1 MTTKTIR
8 TERRRRR
15 KTLMRIM
22 GNEAIAILP
31 AAPSRTRSR
40 DTEYR
45 YRQDSDFKYLSG
57 FDEPESLLVLI
68 PGRPAGEYLVFCRDR
83 DPQQET
89 WHGRRVGVERAP
101 EVLDADDAFPISDLD
116 DILPGLLEGR
126 QKVFYSMGRDTAFDA
141 RMMGWLN
148 RVRAHAPRT
157 GLKAPSSFVSL
168 DFHLHEMRLIK
179 SRAEISL
186 LRKAAKISADGHRHA
201 MQQAEPGH
209 MEYEVEARLIGEYK
223 RRGATHSFLPIVGGG
238 DNGCILHYTENN
250 RELSDGDLVLV
261 DSGAEYEGYAGDIT
275 RTWPVNGTF
284 TKAQRDIYQ
293 LVLDSQLAAIEQVK
307 PGNHFNDPHE
317 AAVKV
322 LTKGLV
328 KLGLLKG
335 QPAALR
341 KEEAYRRFYMHRTS
355 HWLGMDVHDVGE
367 YRIDGE
373 WRLLEPGMVITI
385 EPGLYIGDSKDIP
398 KAYRNLGVRIED
410 DVVVTKTGHEV
421 LTDSVPKS
429 IDAIEAEMAQQKP
442 RR

>member
-157 GLKAPSSFVSL
+157 GLKAPSTFVSL

-429 IDAIEAEMAQQKP
+429 IGAIEAEMAQQKP